1 MYKKINDMGMENPG
15 YSVIHSGRAEGPIK
29 RVLIVEDEDS
39 LRYIL
44 SEIVSSMGFDV
55 AVARNGKE
63 GLHLFRENPFD
74 MVLTDLRMPFMDG
87 ISMSRHIR
95 ERSCHTPI
103 ILLTGEN
110 KEHVFRLVQRT
121 QVDSILFKPFR
132 LEDIEKTV
140 QEVIDVYDN
149 HGIASAQ

>member
-1 MYKKINDMGMENPG
+1 MHKKINDMGMESPG
-15 YSVIHSGRAEGPIK
+15 YSLMHSRRAEGPIK

-63 GLHLFRENPFD
+63 GLNLFRENPFD

-95 ERSCHTPI
+95 ERSRHTPI

-110 KEHVFRLVQRT
+110 KDYVFRILQRT
-121 QVDSILFKPFR
+121 QVTSILFKPFR

-140 QEVIDVYDN
+140 QEVMDLYKN
-149 HGIASAQ
+149 HEIASAQ